1 MHGVIFLAPKAD
13 FHKDFKFSNF
23 GGVFLYAGTLSK

>member
-23 GGVFLYAGTLSK
+23 GGGIFVCRNS